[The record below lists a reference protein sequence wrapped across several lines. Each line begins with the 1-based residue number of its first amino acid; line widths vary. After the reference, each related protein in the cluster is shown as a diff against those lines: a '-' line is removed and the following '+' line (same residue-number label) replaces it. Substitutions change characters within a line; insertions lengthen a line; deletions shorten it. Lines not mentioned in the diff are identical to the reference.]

1 MLEKTLKDKFE
12 VLVQALREKALD
24 FYGDR
29 IVSLV
34 VFGSVGRG
42 VMRPDSDIDILLIAE
57 PLPRGR
63 LRRVEEFEA
72 VENGMKDCLRTGRAA
87 GIFASLS
94 PVFKTPSEVQL
105 GSPLFW
111 DMIDDARILFDRDEF
126 FEKALEAVRNRL
138 MRLGAKRV
146 WRGSAWYWDLK
157 PDYRY
162 GDEFEL

>member
-1 MLEKTLKDKFE
+1 MFNGSIKDKFE
-12 VLVQALREKALD
+12 VLVQVLREKVLD

-29 IVSLV
+29 LISLV

-42 VMRPDSDIDILLIAE
+42 VMRPDSDIDILLIAD

-63 LRRVEEFEA
+63 LRRIGEFEA
-72 VENGMKDCLRTGRAA
+72 VEDKMTDCLGEGREA

-94 PVFKTPSEVQL
+94 PVFKTPSEARQ

-111 DMIDDARILFDRDEF
+111 DMVEDARILFDRNGF
-126 FEKALEAVRNRL
+126 FKKELEVIRNRL
-138 MRLGAKRV
+138 MRLGAKRI
-146 WRGSAWYWDLK
+146 WRGNAWYWDLK
-157 PDYRY
+157 PDYKH